1 MKSDLQERLSKL
13 PKVDALLA
21 TPRAEDLL
29 NTFSRA
35 RVVDGLRAQL
45 EALRQQML
53 QGDGQAHEFADAPFF
68 EAVEG
73 DLRAEAKPSLR
84 RVINAT
90 GIVLHTNLGRAPL
103 AKSAIEAVAEVA
115 RGYSN
120 LEYDLAAGKRG
131 SRHAHVE
138 RLLRELTGAEAA
150 VVVNNNAAAVMLA
163 VNTLA
168 KDAEVVTSRGELIEI
183 GGSFRIPD
191 VIERSDA
198 VLVEVG
204 TTNKTRIDDY
214 ANAITNMTRI
224 LLKVHQSNFKIVGFT
239 SAAQREEMV
248 ALARERGLLVVEDL
262 GSGIL
267 IDPAAFGLPD
277 ETTVREAVDAG
288 VDLVTFSGDKLLGG
302 PQAGILVGRA
312 DLIAAMKKNPLMRAL
327 RPGKLNLAAL
337 EATLLLYLDE
347 DRLKDSLPVLAMLT
361 ASEEEL
367 KAKAQTLC
375 NALGAVPGVRAELK
389 QGESY
394 SGGGS
399 LPGEAIPTWLVAATT
414 DRSSPDQ
421 LTTQLRANTPPIIAR
436 IAEDALILDLRT
448 LLKQDIDDIARAFQR
463 IQDRP

>member
-21 TPRAEDLL
+21 TPRAQEILKA
-29 NTFSRA
+29 FSRS
-35 RVVDGLRAQL
+35 RLVNGIRAQL
-45 EALRQQML
+45 DTLRQQML
-53 QGDGQAHEFADAPFF
+53 QGDGQAQDFAEDAFF
-68 EAVEG
+68 QAVEQS
-73 DLRAEAKPSLR
+73 LRAQAEPSLR

-103 AKSAIEAVAEVA
+103 AARAIEAVVEVA

-120 LEYDLAAGKRG
+120 LEYDLGAGKRG

-168 KDAEVVTSRGELIEI
+168 KDSEVVTSRGELIEI

-191 VIERSDA
+191 VIERSEA
-198 VLVEVG
+198 KLVEVG

-214 ANAITNMTRI
+214 ANAITDMTRI

-248 ALARERGLLVVEDL
+248 ALARERTLLVVEDL

-267 IDPAAFGLPD
+267 IDPADFGLPD
-277 ETTVREAVDAG
+277 ETTVREVVESG

-302 PQAGILVGRA
+302 PQAGIVVGRA

-347 DRLKDSLPVLAMLT
+347 DRLRESLPLLAMLT
-361 ASEEEL
+361 ASDEEL
-367 KAKAQTLC
+367 KTKAQTLC
-375 NALGAVPGVRAELK
+375 DALGAFPGVHAEVK

-399 LPGEAIPTWLVAATT
+399 LPGEAIPTWLVAVRM
-414 DRSSPDQ
+414 DRFSADE
-421 LTTQLRANTPPIIAR
+421 LAAQLRAHSTPIVAR
-436 IAEDALILDLRT
+436 IADDALLLDLRT
-448 LLKQDIDDIARAFQR
+448 LSDEDSDEIATAFQR
-463 IQDRP
+463 IQS